1 MGTWTTKLRA
11 GAAAL
16 WLAFGVASC
25 GDGGRL
31 AVPVQGQ
38 PDLITR
44 AALFGDPARHGGQL
58 SPRGDRIAF
67 LAPRDGVTNLWV
79 VSVDAMDE
87 ARPVTDERARGLS
100 TFRWAPDGATLLYLQ
115 DDRGDENFRLFAVD
129 AANASTPRALTPAGA
144 RAEILG
150 VSDRDPG
157 AVVVLLNDRDRSW
170 PDVVRVDLT
179 TGARTTLQRNAGPR
193 GYASFLLDRDNNVRL
208 GVRPTRDGG
217 ADVVSFGPG
226 GRASVLFTIPFDD
239 AMSTRPL
246 SFEADGTTFL
256 MLDSMLGEPGTQER
270 DRTALVRVNAETG
283 EKTVIGEG
291 ERSDVVD
298 VWIDPATGA
307 PEAFATEYLRRDW
320 RALDAD
326 SQADIDFLERQLDGD
341 FTVVSRSADDT
352 RWIVLEQGPTIAAR
366 SYLFDRAGQAGRR
379 LTSLFSH
386 RPDLQQAALQPM
398 TPVEIT
404 ARDGLTLVSYLTLP
418 GGTDADGDAHPERPL
433 PLVVLPHDGPWRRDS
448 YGFNAMH
455 QWLANRGYAVLSV
468 NFRGSSGFG
477 NDFLNAGNN
486 QWGRGIHNDLIDAVQ
501 WAVAQRIA
509 EPDRVAIVG
518 EGFGGYA
525 TLSAL
530 AFSDKFRC
538 GASFAGPANLFAM
551 LDVSPPSQR
560 DMLYRR
566 VADARVEFGRQ
577 LLRER
582 SPLFHATR
590 IRAPLLLASGLRDPH
605 VTKAESDQLANAVR
619 GYGALTYLVF
629 PQEGRE
635 LVRPQNRLS
644 YLAVVEHFLG
654 DCLSGRVEPVGA
666 SFEGA
671 EIDVYDGAIN
681 VPGLSAFAR
690 RRAAAV
696 RETSQTLAPEDDSDV
711 TRALNDAARDE
722 AVSAAPAP

>member
-1 MGTWTTKLRA
+1 M
-11 GAAAL
+11 
-16 WLAFGVASC
+16 
-25 GDGGRL
+25 
-31 AVPVQGQ
+31 PPQGQ
-38 PDLITR
+38 PELITR
-44 AALFGDPARHGGQL
+44 AALFGEPARHGAQL

-87 ARPVTDERARGLS
+87 ARPVTDERVRGIRR
-100 TFRWAPDGATLLYLQ
+100 FRWAADSATLLYLQ
-115 DDRGDENFRLFAVD
+115 DDRGDENWRLYAVD
-129 AANASTPRALTPAGA
+129 AAGSAPRPLTPAGA
-144 RAEILG
+144 RTEIIG

-157 AVVVLLNDRDRSW
+157 AVVVTLNERDPAW
-170 PDVVRVDLT
+170 PDVVRIGLASGERRV
-179 TGARTTLQRNAGPR
+179 LQRNGGPR
-193 GYASFLLDRDNNVRL
+193 GFASFLLDRDNAVRL
-208 GVRPTRDGG
+208 GVRPANDGG
-217 ADVVSFGPG
+217 AEVVALSAH
-226 GRASVLFTIPFDD
+226 GRPSTLFTIPFDD
-239 AMSTRPL
+239 AVSTRL
-246 SFEADGTTFL
+246 IGFEADGRTLL
-256 MLDSMLGEPGTQER
+256 MLDSTLGEADTQER
-270 DRTALVRVNAETG
+270 DRTALVRVDAASG
-283 EKTVIGEG
+283 ERTILGEG

-298 VWIDPATGA
+298 VWLDPVTGA

-341 FTVVSRSADDT
+341 FSVVSRSADDA
-352 RWIVLEQGPTIAAR
+352 RWIVLEQGPTISAR
-366 SYLFDRAGQAGRR
+366 SYLFDRTGPAGRR

-398 TPVEIT
+398 TPVEIA

-418 GGTDADGDAHPERPL
+418 GGTDADGDARPDQAL
-433 PLVVLPHDGPWRRDS
+433 PLVVLPHDGPWARDS
-448 YGFNAMH
+448 YGFNAAH

-477 NDFLNAGNN
+477 NDFLNAGNG
-486 QWGRGIHNDLIDAVQ
+486 QWGRGMQEDLLDAVQ
-501 WAVAQRIA
+501 WAIGERIA
-509 EPDRVAIVG
+509 EPERVAIVG

-525 TLSAL
+525 ALSAL
-530 AFSDKFRC
+530 AFSDRFRC

-551 LDVSPPSQR
+551 LDVSPLAQR
-560 DMLYRR
+560 QALYRR
-566 VADARVEFGRQ
+566 VADARTNAGRQ

-590 IRAPLLLASGLRDPH
+590 IRAPLLLASGLRDPR
-605 VTKAESDQLANAVR
+605 VTKSESDQLANAVR
-619 GYGALTYLVF
+619 SYGALTYLVF

-644 YLAVVEHFLG
+644 YLAVLEHFLG

-671 EIDVYDGAIN
+671 EIDVYDGAVN

-696 RETSQTLAPEDDSDV
+696 RETSQTIEQDDAET
-711 TRALNDAARDE
+711 TRALNVQQGE
-722 AVSAAPAP
+722 ESAPVAPAP